1 MITLNAGVQKKFW
14 KNRAI
19 LKVTVNDI
27 LGEANALLT
36 SQYLN
41 QDNAYF
47 AVPETQNL
55 QVGFTYKFGNFKLQ
69 DNNRALEID
78 ELERLKE

>member
-1 MITLNAGVQKKFW
+1 MGLKKSFW
-14 KNRAI
+14 KERAT
-19 LKVTVNDI
+19 LTVTASDV

-36 SQYLN
+36 SRYLN

-55 QVGFTYKFGNFKLQ
+55 RIGFTYNFGNFKLE
-69 DNNRALEID
+69 DNERSIDKNEID
-78 ELERLKE
+78 RID